1 MDIRDFE
8 ELLEEYRNRGYT
20 LENRTSPQPHL
31 EGSNEQNVYFAMI
44 LCTSM
49 TVPKDDPIYL
59 ALSVIFNDEIWTR
72 WSLWPSAYFPKNF
85 LVDDLKKILYSLEIF
100 YGSSKVFT
108 HLRQY
113 FSFDEA
119 TGTLKFGKPSLEE

>member
-20 LENRTSPQPHL
+20 LENRMSPQPHL

-49 TVPKDDPIYL
+49 PVPKDDPIYL
-59 ALSVIFNDEIWTR
+59 ALSVILHR
-72 WSLWPSAYFPKNF
+72 
-85 LVDDLKKILYSLEIF
+85 VLKRL
-100 YGSSKVFT
+100 
-108 HLRQY
+108 HR
-113 FSFDEA
+113 
-119 TGTLKFGKPSLEE
+119 